1 MRRLASTGLVLCLVG
16 CATPRSE
23 QLSSITVIQRPTYA
37 ICAGYCPNLS
47 VGVREDGR
55 VTLSTRGDQQV
66 TSVQAAQFAR
76 ILEPYRPVVPE
87 AGPASCASWN
97 TADPLVP
104 KVYRYEIMW
113 IDADGK
119 STRLRSCGGLGL
131 GETIRQ
137 VFWSIGL
144 YLGGEPRP

>member
-1 MRRLASTGLVLCLVG
+1 MRRLASTALVLCFVG
-16 CATPRSE
+16 CTTPRSE

-55 VTLSTRGDQQV
+55 VTLSTRGEHQV
-66 TSVQAAQFAR
+66 TSEQAAQFAS

-97 TADPLVP
+97 SADPLVL
-104 KVYRYEIMW
+104 KVYPYEIMW
-113 IDADGK
+113 TDADGK
-119 STRLRSCGGLGL
+119 STRLRSCGGPGL
-131 GETIRQ
+131 GEAIRQ
-137 VFWSIGL
+137 AFWSIGL